1 MLNFPSVSVKSAC
14 NLRSR
19 WLSHRK
25 GNQTNGGTVNIGQ
38 NAAIHITGKVGAP
51 LENANERAVRSLYL
65 LVKFVPN
72 YEEIAETQQDPS
84 KPFC

>member
-1 MLNFPSVSVKSAC
+1 M
-14 NLRSR
+14 
-19 WLSHRK
+19 
-25 GNQTNGGTVNIGQ
+25 NIGQ

-51 LENANERAVRSLYL
+51 LKNANERAVRSLYL
-65 LVKFVPN
+65 LAKFVPN